1 MDKTKSQPKV
11 TVIILNWNGKEA
23 TSECLD
29 SIRNV
34 RYQNFEVILS
44 DNGSDDGSQA
54 YFRSNFSWVNLLENQ
69 SNLGFAGGNNAAIR
83 LALRGKPDY
92 ILLLNNDTV
101 TDPLFLS
108 ELVHA
113 GEARKEVGILNPK
126 IYFYDDPDMLW
137 YAGGKLSL
145 LRGVAR
151 HRGFGQIDSA
161 KFDQPQPVNFIT
173 GCAFFIKREVIEK
186 IGLLDEEMFCYGEDA
201 DWSLRAIKAGY
212 KGWYVP
218 TAKVWHKIGASVSN
232 DFSMFMGTRN
242 AMYLVFKHVSRA
254 RFFFFLFIFC
264 FDWVLRNTI
273 SLLLSGKF
281 GVITGMYRGFLEF
294 WSMPKKREGANA
306 RTK

>member
-1 MDKTKSQPKV
+1 MDSGERQPKV
-11 TVIILNWNGKEA
+11 AVIILNWNGKEV

-34 RYQNFEVILS
+34 NYPNFEVILA
-44 DNGSDDGSQA
+44 DNGSEDGSQS
-54 YFRSNFSWVNLLENQ
+54 YFPGRFSWVTLLENG

-83 LALRGKPDY
+83 LALRSNPDY

-101 TDPLFLS
+101 TDPDFLS
-108 ELVHA
+108 ELVQA

-126 IYFYDDPDMLW
+126 IYFYDNPDVLW

-151 HRGFGQIDSA
+151 HRGFGKIDRGQ
-161 KFDQPQPVNFIT
+161 FDQPRAVNFIT

-218 TAKVWHKIGASVSN
+218 TSKVWHKIGASCCR
-232 DFSMFMGTRN
+232 DYSMHMGTRN
-242 AMYLVFKHVSRA
+242 AMYLVFKHASRV
-254 RFFFFLFIFC
+254 RFFFFLCFFL
-264 FDWVLRNTI
+264 FDWLLRNTI
-273 SLLLSGKF
+273 SSLLSGNF

-294 WSMPKKREGANA
+294 WSMPKKREGASA
-306 RTK
+306 WAK